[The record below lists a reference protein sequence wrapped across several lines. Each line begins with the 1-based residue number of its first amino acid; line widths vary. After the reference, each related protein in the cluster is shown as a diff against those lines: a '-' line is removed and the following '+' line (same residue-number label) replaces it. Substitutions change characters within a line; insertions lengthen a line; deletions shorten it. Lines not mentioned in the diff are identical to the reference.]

1 VRPATPHGYRGP
13 MRVAAIQTTPAALDV
28 ERNAA
33 EHARLIAEAASDVCV
48 FPELSLTGYEL
59 DPMAAVTEEDARLDP
74 IREACRADEVY
85 ALVGAPLSTPD
96 GLLVATL
103 VVGPTGEV
111 LGHYGKKHLHGAEE
125 ELFVPGDHHLVLEVD
140 GWRLGVAVCYDAA
153 VPGHAEAVR
162 AGGADAYL
170 VSALF
175 EEGTEQR
182 LTDQATA
189 AAELGMWVVLAQYTG
204 RTGGYDTFGG
214 SGVWRPGGAVEARLG
229 REPGIARAELV
240 RP

>member
-1 VRPATPHGYRGP
+1 
-13 MRVAAIQTTPAALDV
+13 MRVAAIQTTPTALDV

-33 EHARLIAEAASDVCV
+33 EHARLIAEAGSDVCV

-59 DPMAAVTEEDARLDP
+59 DPMAPITEEDGRLDP

-111 LGHYGKKHLHGAEE
+111 LGHYGKKHLHGVET
-125 ELFVPGDHHLVLEVD
+125 ELFVPGDHHLLLEVD
-140 GWRLGVAVCYDAA
+140 GWRLGVAICYDAA
-153 VPGHAEAVR
+153 VPEHAEAVR
-162 AGGADAYL
+162 EGGADAYL

-175 EEGTEQR
+175 EEGTEHR
-182 LTDQATA
+182 LTEQATA
-189 AAELGMWVVLAQYTG
+189 AADLGMWVVLAQHTG
-204 RTGGYDTFGG
+204 RTGSYTTFGG
-214 SGVWRPGGAVEARLG
+214 SGIWRPGGAVETRLG